1 MDSSRHGYDPALA
14 SEIPARRARL
24 AGAFLLAAGV
34 MNLAWGIVALAGK
47 QHFAEGSSLGDTLIL
62 WGWIALFAGAIQML
76 AGWLVLER
84 RVTGMALG
92 LVVALMG
99 ILLNLLWIGVYPV
112 WAVLAIIANG
122 LVIWA
127 VTASDDD

>member
-14 SEIPARRARL
+14 SEIPARRARF

-47 QHFAEGSSLGDTLIL
+47 EQFAEGSSLGDSLTL

-92 LVVALMG
+92 LVVALMA

-112 WAVLAIIANG
+112 WAVLAIVANG